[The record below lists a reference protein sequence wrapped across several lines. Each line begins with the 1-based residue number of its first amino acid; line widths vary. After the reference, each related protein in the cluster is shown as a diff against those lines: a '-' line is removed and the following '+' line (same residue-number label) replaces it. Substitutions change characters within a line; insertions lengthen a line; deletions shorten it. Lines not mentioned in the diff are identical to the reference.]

1 MIVLSI
7 NRQGYQ
13 IDPRVYCKCCYFINK
28 CPAVYFYKFL
38 FFFSLFTGVFLSTG
52 SVKCQW
58 KTIADTAK
66 TPDDYIDTTGA
77 VEFAPGARNNTID
90 IRIVDNNISELQK
103 TFRVELFNAE
113 GGGRF

>member
-1 MIVLSI
+1 MIFAFQRGGKRSI
-7 NRQGYQ
+7 
-13 IDPRVYCKCCYFINK
+13 
-28 CPAVYFYKFL
+28 YKYLFHFL
-38 FFFSLFTGVFLSTG
+38 LVLSTG

>member
-1 MIVLSI
+1 MSGGILSI
-7 NRQGYQ
+7 N
-13 IDPRVYCKCCYFINK
+13 IFFT
-28 CPAVYFYKFL
+28 FYWWF
-38 FFFSLFTGVFLSTG
+38 FLSKG